1 MHNQIKFIKNDNPK
15 TYWIILKRKPNEFI
29 EDKGRRVTFNVQIHD
44 DEPFLLWKTRKWARK
59 VARETKSD
67 DLLIYRTIIPV
78 DGEYYQWGEKEI
90 YAKDI
95 LIKND
100 KCYEP

>member
-1 MHNQIKFIKNDNPK
+1 MYNQIKFIKNDNPK
-15 TYWIILKRKPNEFI
+15 TYWIILKRKLDGFI
-29 EDKGRRVTFNVQIHD
+29 EERGRLIIFNSILH
-44 DEPFLLWKTRKWARK
+44 EKIPYKLWKTRKWARK
-59 VARETKSD
+59 VAREMESS
-67 DLLIYRTIIPV
+67 DLLIYRAIIPV

-95 LIKND
+95 LIKSD